1 MKKLPGEVYFFVVS
15 WLAIAPAVGVYFA
28 ASIIYVKVKHIDP
41 SQIGDFA
48 FLWPVMVISFLTLF
62 LVMQL
67 AAYSKFRTGFFSA
80 WLEMVFGEMTA
91 ERLYERGRQARLDK
105 QEFRK
110 SDEKR

>member
-1 MKKLPGEVYFFVVS
+1 MKKLPGEVYFFVVG

-80 WLEMVFGEMTA
+80 WLEMVFGEITA
-91 ERLYERGRQARLDK
+91 EGLYERGRQARLDK
-105 QEFRK
+105 QVRK
-110 SDEKR
+110 SGEKR